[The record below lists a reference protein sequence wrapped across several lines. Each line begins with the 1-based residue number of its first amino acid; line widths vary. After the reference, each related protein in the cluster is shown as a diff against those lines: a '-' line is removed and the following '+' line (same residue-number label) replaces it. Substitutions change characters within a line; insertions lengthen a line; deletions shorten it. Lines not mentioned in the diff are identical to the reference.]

1 MIKIN
6 KKFLDRLPVA
16 LKNYR
21 PIAEAQRARD
31 VSEAD
36 TVTLVKDILAD
47 IFGYDKYT
55 EVTGEYSI
63 RGTYCDLAVKLDGK
77 LTMLIEVKAAGVAL
91 NESHLRQAINYGANQ
106 GVEWIVLTNAVE
118 WKLYRLKFG
127 QPIAHDEVSSFSIL
141 TLDPKS
147 EDDLR
152 RLFLLARE
160 GWSGGAMDI
169 YHQHTQLLNRYTVSQ
184 LLFQDAVLQSIRK
197 ELRRLFPEVKVD
209 TEEISEILTAQV
221 VKRDAMEGD
230 KWSEAG
236 DRIKKASGK
245 LARLALKKS
254 VTPEAG
260 KTSTAKSDDE
270 PETSS
275 DEPAGQADDDASDA
289 E

>member
-36 TVTLVKDILAD
+36 TVTLVKDMLSD

-55 EVTGEYSI
+55 ELTSEYAI
-63 RGTYCDLAVKLDGK
+63 RGTFCDLAVKMEGK

-91 NESHLRQAINYGANQ
+91 NESHLRQALNYGANQ
-106 GVEWIVLTNAVE
+106 GVEWIVLTNALE

-127 QPIAHDEVSSFSIL
+127 QPVTHDEVSSFSIL
-141 TLDPKS
+141 TANPKS

-184 LLFQDAVLQSIRK
+184 MLFQDAVLQSIRK
-197 ELRRLFPEVKVD
+197 ELRRLFPDVKVD
-209 TEEISEILTAQV
+209 ADEISQILTGQV
-221 VKRDAMEGD
+221 VKRDVMEGE

-245 LARLALKKS
+245 LARLAVKKS
-254 VTPEAG
+254 ATAEAE
-260 KTSTAKSDDE
+260 KVSTTESEDE
-270 PETSS
+270 PENSS
-275 DEPAGQADDDASDA
+275 DEQAGQDDDDASGS